1 MDTVRVAAESS
12 CSRATALAAAKS
24 AASLVFTACWY
35 YKCGRALLYAPHHV
49 AASLVS
55 VIVIRWYHRRAAA
68 PATLVAVAREEL
80 RGIAS
85 DWTAPLANC
94 ARAHAVSWKRLYVDL
109 CASAS
114 ALPSYANLG
123 PLGLGRMIHGSMW
136 LPAMQVA
143 DAGHALLI
151 FSRWRGALVCIDA
164 LVLLLIFAA
173 YMLLTHLAN
182 TLAHRFFAHRCFKTS
197 RVFTWLLAAFC
208 NTGTRCMWW
217 SSLHRHHHRHSDGK
231 EDPHSPV
238 QCGVAYAYLGWL
250 FDRHNFRTRVE
261 HMRDWQADAPE
272 LFALE
277 LLAAGEAQDVVDA
290 TLLRPARALAAWW
303 FVDPTDFVVHRF
315 GDMARD
321 AASAG
326 GAFAVQM
333 NLLFNAYAH
342 DEHRADHAGRG
353 GAAWDIPARWFG
365 LLSSGEAHH
374 ARHHLHPT
382 LACNSPHG
390 AQEDWVFGAILLLE
404 RCGLVWEVRRRPK
417 TE

>member
-55 VIVIRWYHRRAAA
+55 VIVIRWYHRRTAA

-151 FSRWRGALVCIDA
+151 FS
-164 LVLLLIFAA
+164 
-173 YMLLTHLAN
+173 
-182 TLAHRFFAHRCFKTS
+182 
-197 RVFTWLLAAFC
+197 
-208 NTGTRCMWW
+208 
-217 SSLHRHHHRHSDGK
+217 RHSDGK